1 MFGLGCF
8 IFTDMLPKQEIE
20 INPTIVSELIA
31 EQFPTLSDLPI
42 SFLGSGWDN
51 VNYRL
56 GTDYIIRI
64 PRRKIAA
71 DLLMNEMEWLPKI
84 KQELPISISA
94 AVYVGQADANIPWKW
109 AITPWF
115 DGKTANQVQLGKEE
129 AKRLAIFLKRLHQL
143 PTHNLPH
150 NPMRAVPLSER
161 ADSFGERMTYLKA
174 NTAFISTK
182 IEELWE
188 VALSEKAAQFNSFIH
203 GDLHPFNIIQ
213 EDGKIRAIIDWGDL
227 TKGNEATDLAVF
239 WMLFDN
245 EKVRNTALATYE
257 ASQRQIN
264 IAIGWA
270 IFYGTFFL
278 YEGQFQRKKE
288 FVTLGKFIIKN
299 LNQ

>member
-1 MFGLGCF
+1 
-8 IFTDMLPKQEIE
+8 MLPKQEIE
-20 INPTIVSELIA
+20 INPTIIKQLIA
-31 EQFPTLSDLPI
+31 DQFPNLSDLPI

-64 PRRKIAA
+64 PRRKISAN
-71 DLLMNEMEWLPKI
+71 LLMNEVEWLPKV
-84 KQELPISISA
+84 KDDLPISISA
-94 AVYVGQADANIPWKW
+94 ALYVGEAGANIPWKW

-115 DGKTANQVQLGKEE
+115 DGTTANQVQLGIEE

-150 NPMRAVPLSER
+150 NPMRAVPLSKR
-161 ADSFGERMTYLKA
+161 TDSFEVRMSYLKA
-174 NTAFISTK
+174 NTTFITTQ
-182 IEELWE
+182 IEQLWE
-188 VALSEKAAQFNSFIH
+188 VALSEESVQFDAFIH

-213 EDGKIRAIIDWGDL
+213 EDGKIRGIIDWGDL
-227 TKGNEATDLAVF
+227 TKGNTSTDLAIF

-245 EKVRNTALATYE
+245 KKVRNEALATYE

-264 IAIGWA
+264 IAMGWA

-278 YEGQFQRKKE
+278 YEGQFQYNKE
-288 FVTLGKFIIKN
+288 FVNLGKFIIKN

>member
-8 IFTDMLPKQEIE
+8 IFGRMLPKQEIE
-20 INPTIVSELIA
+20 INPTIVKQLIA
-31 EQFPTLSDLPI
+31 DQFPNLSDLPI

-71 DLLMNEMEWLPKI
+71 DLLMNEVEWLPKV
-84 KQELPISISA
+84 KDDLPISISA
-94 AVYVGQADANIPWKW
+94 ALYVGEAGANIPWKW

-115 DGKTANQVQLGKEE
+115 DGTTADQVQLGIEE

-161 ADSFGERMTYLKA
+161 TDSFEGRMSYLKA
-174 NTAFISTK
+174 NTTFITTQ
-182 IEELWE
+182 IEQLWE
-188 VALSEKAAQFNSFIH
+188 VALSEKSVQFDAFIH

-213 EDGKIRAIIDWGDL
+213 EDGKIRGIIDWGDL
-227 TKGNEATDLAVF
+227 TKGNASTDLAIF

-245 EKVRNTALATYE
+245 KKVRNAALATYE

-264 IAIGWA
+264 IAMGWA

-278 YEGQFQRKKE
+278 YEGQFQHNKE
-288 FVTLGKFIIKN
+288 FVNLGKFIIKN